1 MHDHNCD
8 RAPKSF
14 SYSEKFIAAV
24 QACNAQKHPLFAT
37 LIGLGRLNFPLC
49 DLPHIE
55 NGKDLRMWQ

>member
-24 QACNAQKHPLFAT
+24 QACHAQKHPLFAT
-37 LIGLGRLNFPLC
+37 LIGLGAIEFPF
-49 DLPHIE
+49 
-55 NGKDLRMWQ
+55 M